1 MFKLFHKKSKLVKY
15 PKPMSADE
23 VAQAFRD
30 VGDGSK
36 FWQALDTVIDSALLD
51 SVNDVAD
58 PASNPQKMSHSA
70 GRIDALATL
79 KTQIEEFKKW
89 KNGKIHSNQN

>member
-1 MFKLFHKKSKLVKY
+1 MFNLFRKKSKLVKY
-15 PKPMSADE
+15 PKQMTAKQI
-23 VAQAFRD
+23 AQAFGD

-51 SVNDVAD
+51 SVNEVAD
-58 PASNPQKMSHSA
+58 PVNDPQKMSHAA

-89 KNGKIHSNQN
+89 KNGKMSYKKS

>member
-1 MFKLFHKKSKLVKY
+1 MFKLFRKKSKLVKY

-23 VAQAFRD
+23 VAQAFGD

-58 PASNPQKMSHSA
+58 PASDPQKMSHAA

-79 KTQIEEFKKW
+79 KTKIEEFKKW
-89 KNGKIHSNQN
+89 KNGKIHFNQN